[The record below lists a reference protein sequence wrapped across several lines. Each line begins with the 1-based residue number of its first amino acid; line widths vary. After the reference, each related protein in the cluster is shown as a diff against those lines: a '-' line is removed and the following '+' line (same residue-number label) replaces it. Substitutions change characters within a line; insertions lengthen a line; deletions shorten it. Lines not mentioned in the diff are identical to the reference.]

1 MDAHQNKKGL
11 KKRKVFRELVAHK
24 HNYKEA
30 IDKTKH
36 ILKSS

>member
-24 HNYKEA
+24 HNYKSN
-30 IDKTKH
+30 DKTKH
-36 ILKSS
+36 ILKNS